1 MKILF
6 SVLRQRS
13 NHIAKVE
20 DPSSSVSVPL
30 QFDVNYFR
38 RIVEALI
45 CPKATGDEAEN
56 LLDVVVRDLFL
67 DTWLNV
73 YADIRWFFLRET
85 GVLLDKADMLSEY
98 PFMPENA
105 LFILEKVNSMP
116 TDTSEKQ
123 QFWIEG
129 LGSKPKPR
137 KKSNGEVNLSSDED
151 DETLEKKEADDWR
164 AFFDDPKPSDA
175 DGKPKGKSR
184 RIHTMTIHEQLH
196 SVSAHR
202 AVFTKCWLTL
212 LPLLSRGR
220 ATVEEEGDDEQDNL
234 TLVTRA
240 LNVLHRG
247 VMPYLTRAVLV
258 MDWVAGCVDYGTSW
272 CSYSFY
278 LYSHIGEYE
287 CVGGNV
293 GLLALNALFILMQE
307 YNLYVCRGQV
317 LLLCTHNSFK
327 AITRSFTL
335 VYTPSS
341 IGMFY
346 TSNIVPAFFALL
358 NSSLPPRAFSSFCEA
373 IVLSVLT
380 RYVLAI
386 CQSRSSLPSSS
397 ACLAS
402 H

>member
-1 MKILF
+1 MCPIIRHHATARSSHRTQLQTSALKILF
-6 SVLRQRS
+6 SVLRQLS
-13 NHIAKVE
+13 NHIARVE

-45 CPKATGDEAEN
+45 CPKTTGDEHEN
-56 LLDVVVRDLFL
+56 LLDVDVRDLFL

-85 GVLLDKADMLSEY
+85 GILLDKADILSEY
-98 PFMPENA
+98 PFVPENA

-116 TDTSEKQ
+116 TDTTVKQ

-129 LGSKPKPR
+129 LGIKPKPR
-137 KKSNGEVNLSSDED
+137 KKSKGEVDLSGEED

-175 DGKPKGKSR
+175 AGKPKGKSR

-212 LPLLSRGR
+212 LPLLARGR
-220 ATVEEEGDDEQDNL
+220 ATVEEEDDDDQDNL

-258 MDWVAGCVDYGTSW
+258 MDWVAGCVDYGTFW

-278 LYSHIGEYE
+278 LYSHIGNYE

-307 YNLYVCRGQV
+307 YNLYVCRVQV
-317 LLLCTHNSFK
+317 LLFCTQNALKRLPAVLHSP
-327 AITRSFTL
+327 IRLPRSECFAPQT
-335 VYTPSS
+335 SS
-341 IGMFY
+341 
-346 TSNIVPAFFALL
+346 PL
-358 NSSLPPRAFSSFCEA
+358 FSP
-373 IVLSVLT
+373 
-380 RYVLAI
+380 Y
-386 CQSRSSLPSSS
+386 
-397 ACLAS
+397 
-402 H
+402 